1 MRKMTWTSSG
11 NYMVYTKK
19 RGMKKVLLLFTVLL
33 MSKAAPSQVLSEV
46 FQQGQTQTKYL
57 MQQIAALQVYIGYVQ
72 KGYSIA
78 QKGLDDI
85 GKIKK
90 GDLDIHTDYFS
101 SLRSVNPKVREYS
114 KVAAIISMQLD
125 ILKVYRGATDN
136 MAKSGLF
143 SSQEE
148 SYTAGVYKKLL
159 EDCAATTDEL
169 AAVVTDGK
177 LQMSDDERIKRIDKL
192 YSDMQSKYSFVR
204 CFSDQSKLLANARTH
219 DKNDIQTSRAIN
231 GIK

>member
-1 MRKMTWTSSG
+1 
-11 NYMVYTKK
+11 
-19 RGMKKVLLLFTVLL
+19 MKKALLLFTVLL
-33 MSKAAPSQVLSEV
+33 MSKEAPAQVIAEV

-85 GKIKK
+85 GKIKN

-114 KVAAIISMQLD
+114 KVAAIIRIQLD
-125 ILKVYRGATDN
+125 ILKVYRDATDN
-136 MAKSGLF
+136 MAKSRLF

-148 SYTAGVYKKLL
+148 SYAAGVYKKLL
-159 EDCAATTDEL
+159 DDCAATMDEL
-169 AAVVTDGK
+169 AAVTTDGK
-177 LQMSDDERIKRIDKL
+177 LQMTDDERINRIDKL
-192 YSDMQSKYSFVR
+192 YSDMQSKYGFVR
-204 CFSDQSKLLANARTH
+204 GFSDQSKLLANARAH
-219 DKNDIQTSRAIN
+219 DKNDVQAGRAIN